1 MKIVIVED
9 EIRIREGIIRLLG
22 KMDPEYVIVGEAEN
36 GSEGLQLISEL
47 QPDLIIT
54 DIKMPE
60 MDGLEML
67 TKVYENQLSAKAIV
81 LSAYSEFEYARRAIK
96 LGVTEYLLKPIAMND
111 FTTAMEHVKSQI
123 QNERLQKPEQL
134 GSLEQIM
141 EGILSGSIV
150 TDEEMYRFLESKY
163 QIKKE
168 TTLASV
174 CFYLG
179 NRFEEYTEQLK
190 REVRIL
196 TSQTQGVS
204 YSVIALTQDRIFA
217 VIFYGFRDGL
227 ALERFI
233 QGRILNHSEWM
244 KGITTGWTI
253 AENIVLLGEQINL
266 LKKNLEWNISLG
278 DGVVISYPK
287 INKIQTVPCIYPV
300 QIENRIKIAICGSNH
315 EKLMEEA
322 KSFQRYFQEGKLYAP
337 REIKECYVRFLWSV
351 INVAKEVGNIAEPYL
366 SRQNFSQ
373 QKLLECIMGAKTQ
386 EELSAVLKEVL
397 QMLENASDQADEEI
411 THLTIKKTINMIQE
425 FYATGITLDEIAEK
439 LHITPEYLG
448 TQFHREVGVT
458 FSAYIK
464 KLRMAKAKELLIG
477 TQLKLY
483 EIAEKVGYTDS
494 KYFSKVFKET
504 FGQLPADYRKTH
516 R

>member
-1 MKIVIVED
+1 MKIIIVED

-22 KMDPEYVIVGEAEN
+22 KMNQTYEVVGEAEN
-36 GSEGLQLISEL
+36 GVEGLELITRL

-67 TKVYENQLSAKAIV
+67 TRACEYQQKVKAIV
-81 LSAYSEFEYARRAIK
+81 LSAYSEFEYARKAMK
-96 LGVTEYLLKPIAMND
+96 LGVTEYLLKPISMND
-111 FTTAMEHVKSQI
+111 FSMAMDHVKNQI
-123 QNERLQKPEQL
+123 QNERLQKPSQL
-134 GSLEQIM
+134 GSLEQII

-150 TDEEMYRFLESKY
+150 PDEEIYRFLESKY
-163 QIKKE
+163 KITK
-168 TTLASV
+168 TTPLASV

-179 NRFEEYTEQLK
+179 MRYEEQIERVK
-190 REVRIL
+190 REVRL
-196 TSQTQGVS
+196 LVSQTEGVT
-204 YSVIALTQDRIFA
+204 YTVVPLIQDKMLMI
-217 VIFYGFRDGL
+217 VFYGFQDGL
-227 ALERFI
+227 TLERFI
-233 QGRILNHSEWM
+233 QGRILSQSESM
-244 KGITTGWTI
+244 KEITTGWTI
-253 AENIVLLGEQINL
+253 GENIVSLGEQIHL

-300 QIENRIKIAICGSNH
+300 QIENRIKIALCGSNH

-322 KSFQRYFQEGKLYAP
+322 KTFQHYFREGKLYAP
-337 REIKECYVRFLWSV
+337 KEIKECYVRFLWSV
-351 INVAKEVGNIAEPYL
+351 MNVAKEVGSLPETNL
-366 SRQNFSQ
+366 SQ

-386 EELSAVLKEVL
+386 EELSLVLKEVFSI
-397 QMLENASDQADEEI
+397 LEHTADTPESEI
-411 THLTIKKTINMIQE
+411 THLTIKRTINMIQE

-458 FSAYIK
+458 FSVYIK
-464 KLRMAKAKELLIG
+464 SLRMAKAKELLIG